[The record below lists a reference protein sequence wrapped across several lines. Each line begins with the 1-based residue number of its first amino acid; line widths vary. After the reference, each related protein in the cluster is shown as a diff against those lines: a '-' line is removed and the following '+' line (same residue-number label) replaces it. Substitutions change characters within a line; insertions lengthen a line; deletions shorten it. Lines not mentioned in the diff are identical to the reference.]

1 LVGNDTG
8 GTICQAVISERPDR
22 VGGLVLTN
30 CDAYEAFFPTILSPF
45 HYAARLFGTRFVDL
59 LAWTLRARFAQRALF
74 KTVSLRHMD
83 ETALDGYVGHLIEY
97 SGVRHDL
104 ARFLRGVSNR
114 YTLEAA
120 RFFPE
125 FGRPVLIA
133 WGDRDLFSPHL
144 ALRLQSDFPNARL
157 EAVIGSRGFVPEDSP
172 GRLAQLIEEF
182 SKESVSPSR
191 TGGDSSQEE
200 AYSGD

>member
-1 LVGNDTG
+1 
-8 GTICQAVISERPDR
+8 
-22 VGGLVLTN
+22 
-30 CDAYEAFFPTILSPF
+30 
-45 HYAARLFGTRFVDL
+45 VDL

-74 KTVSLRHMD
+74 KTVALRHMD
-83 ETALDGYVGHLIEY
+83 EAALDAYVTPLIEY

-125 FGRPVLIA
+125 FGQPVLIA
-133 WGDRDLFSPHL
+133 WGDRDLFFSPQL
-144 ALRLQSDFPNARL
+144 ALRLQSDFPDARV
-157 EAVIGSRGFVPEDSP
+157 EAVIGSRAFVPEDSP
-172 GRLAQLIEEF
+172 GQLERLIEEF